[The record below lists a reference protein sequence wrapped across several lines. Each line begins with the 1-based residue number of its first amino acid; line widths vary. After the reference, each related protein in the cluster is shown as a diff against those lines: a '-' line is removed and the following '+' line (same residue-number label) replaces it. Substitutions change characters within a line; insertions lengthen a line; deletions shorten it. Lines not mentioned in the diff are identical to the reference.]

1 VGLSLLSL
9 ALSAAA
15 CDKKSDGGTAPAG
28 SGATATG
35 DIPVGAYFSLSGEE
49 TQFGK
54 DSTDGINLATDEINA
69 KGGVKGRKIKLII
82 EDDKSNPQEATQK
95 VRQLIDRNHVVAL
108 LGEVASSR
116 SLAAGLI
123 ANQNKIPM
131 ISPSSTNVKV
141 TEGREYV
148 FRVCFTDDVQGIAAA
163 EFVTKKLE
171 KKKIAILYA
180 AQDPYSSGLA
190 TSFKD
195 GLKKFGGEVVIEKG
209 YQKGEKNFRTVLGQ
223 IMDAK
228 PDIIFVPN
236 YYTDMV
242 PIAQQAAE
250 AKIPG
255 SMFVGGDGWDSE
267 DLLKGAG
274 KELEGAYFTNHYA
287 PDVPW
292 DNSKKFVADYK
303 TKFSR
308 EPSSLAAQ
316 AYDAAK
322 LLYDAMGRATAIE
335 PKAIR
340 DAIASTKGFAG
351 ATGTISIDEHRNAD
365 KPLVVVQIKAGKFA
379 YHATVNEKK

>member
-1 VGLSLLSL
+1 
-9 ALSAAA
+9 
-15 CDKKSDGGTAPAG
+15 
-28 SGATATG
+28 
-35 DIPVGAYFSLSGEE
+35 
-49 TQFGK
+49 
-54 DSTDGINLATDEINA
+54 
-69 KGGVKGRKIKLII
+69 
-82 EDDKSNPQEATQK
+82 
-95 VRQLIDRNHVVAL
+95 
-108 LGEVASSR
+108 
-116 SLAAGLI
+116 
-123 ANQNKIPM
+123 
-131 ISPSSTNVKV
+131 
-141 TEGREYV
+141 
-148 FRVCFTDDVQGIAAA
+148 
-163 EFVTKKLE
+163 
-171 KKKIAILYA
+171 
-180 AQDPYSSGLA
+180 
-190 TSFKD
+190 
-195 GLKKFGGEVVIEKG
+195 
-209 YQKGEKNFRTVLGQ
+209 
-223 IMDAK
+223 
-228 PDIIFVPN
+228 
-236 YYTDMV
+236 
-242 PIAQQAAE
+242 
-250 AKIPG
+250 
-255 SMFVGGDGWDSE
+255 MFVGGDGWDSE